1 LVLYHYK
8 AKTPQGKP
16 MEGTIE
22 SSGQREAAHVLRSRG
37 LLVTSLTDNRLMGE
51 DSRRQPQARPSMQVR
66 AAAAAAATV
75 GERKGFGP
83 SRGRIGVRELAMF
96 CRQFATMINAG
107 VAILTSLNIL
117 TRQASSRRL
126 RAALAAVSTAIE
138 QGRSLTDS
146 FRAMPDAFPA
156 ILVNMAS
163 AGEAG
168 GILEECFERLAD
180 HFEKEHAVSQKVKSA
195 MTYPVIVSVVAV
207 SVVAFMVVFVLPN
220 FIAIFQ
226 QMGAELPGP
235 TLFILGVSDFVR
247 GYWYLLLAGMI
258 GGVAAFSVYS
268 RTPSGA
274 YRIDYF
280 LLRMPIFGEVVLKRS
295 VSRFCRTLGT
305 LLRSG
310 VPLLVSLNVVERTVG
325 NRPVAAAIVAAEN
338 EIRAG
343 RGIVEPLKAAK
354 IFPSMV
360 LEMMAVGEETGS
372 IDTMLLKV
380 ADFFDK
386 DIDVTVGR
394 LSSMVEPMIIVF
406 VGGLVGFILISLIM
420 PMFDMYGKL
429 SL

>member
-1 LVLYHYK
+1 
-8 AKTPQGKP
+8 
-16 MEGTIE
+16 MEGTVE
-22 SSGQREAAHVLRSRG
+22 ASSEREAARVLRARG
-37 LLVTSLTDNRLMGE
+37 LLVAALTDNRTMGE
-51 DSRRQPQARPSMQVR
+51 EMRRLPRTRTAGQLR
-66 AAAAAAATV
+66 AAAAALNAPEA
-75 GERKGFGP
+75 GRRGFSFG
-83 SRGRIGVRELAMF
+83 RGRIGLRDLGLF

-117 TRQASSRRL
+117 TRQAGSRRL
-126 RAALAAVSTAIE
+126 RTALTTVSRGIE
-138 QGRSLTDS
+138 QGSSLSDA
-146 FRAMPDAFPA
+146 FRAQPDAFPP

-168 GILEECFERLAD
+168 GILEECFDRLAD

-195 MTYPVIVSVVAV
+195 MTYPSIVSVVAIG
-207 SVVAFMVVFVLPN
+207 VVTFMVVFVLPS
-220 FIAIFQ
+220 FINIFA

-235 TLFILGVSDFVR
+235 TLFVLAVSDFVR
-247 GYWYLLLAGMI
+247 AYWYLLIAGSVLLAI
-258 GGVAAFSVYS
+258 GLGFYTRSPA
-268 RTPSGA
+268 GA
-274 YRIDYF
+274 YQLDAL
-280 LLRMPIFGEVVLKRS
+280 LLRLPVFGDVILKRS

-325 NRPVAAAIVAAEN
+325 NRPVAAAIVAAED

-343 RGIVEPLKAAK
+343 RGIVEPLRTSRL
-354 IFPSMV
+354 FPSMV

-394 LSSMVEPMIIVF
+394 LSSMLEPLIIVF
-406 VGGLVGFILISLIM
+406 VGGMVGFILISLIM
-420 PMFDMYGKL
+420 PMFDMYSKL

>member
-1 LVLYHYK
+1 
-8 AKTPQGKP
+8 
-16 MEGTIE
+16 MEGTVE
-22 SSGQREAAHVLRSRG
+22 ASSEREAARVLRSRG
-37 LLVTSLTDNRLMGE
+37 LLVAALTDNRTMGE
-51 DSRRQPQARPSMQVR
+51 EMRRLPRTRTSAQLR
-66 AAAAAAATV
+66 AAAAALNAPEA
-75 GERKGFGP
+75 GRRGFSFG
-83 SRGRIGVRELAMF
+83 RGRVGLRDLGLF

-117 TRQASSRRL
+117 TRQAGSRRL
-126 RAALAAVSTAIE
+126 RTALAAVSRGIE
-138 QGRSLTDS
+138 QGSTLSDA
-146 FRAMPDAFPA
+146 FRAQPDAFPP

-168 GILEECFERLAD
+168 GILEESFERLAD

-195 MTYPVIVSVVAV
+195 MTYPSIVSVVAV
-207 SVVAFMVVFVLPN
+207 GVVAFMVVFVLPS
-220 FIAIFQ
+220 FINIFA

-235 TLFILGVSDFVR
+235 TLFVLAVSDFVR
-247 GYWYLLLAGMI
+247 AYWYLLIAGLVLLII
-258 GGVAAFSVYS
+258 GLGLYTQSPA
-268 RTPSGA
+268 GA
-274 YRIDYF
+274 YQLDAL
-280 LLRMPIFGEVVLKRS
+280 LLRVPVFGDVILKRS

-325 NRPVAAAIVAAEN
+325 NRPVAAAIVAAED

-343 RGIVEPLKAAK
+343 RGIVEPLRASRL
-354 IFPSMV
+354 FPSMV

-394 LSSMVEPMIIVF
+394 LSSMVEPLIIVF
-406 VGGLVGFILISLIM
+406 VGGMVGFILISLIM
-420 PMFDMYGKL
+420 PMFDMYSKL

>member
-1 LVLYHYK
+1 
-8 AKTPQGKP
+8 
-16 MEGTIE
+16 MEGTVE
-22 SSGQREAAHVLRSRG
+22 ASSEREAARVLRARG
-37 LLVTSLTDNRLMGE
+37 LLVAALTDNRTMGE
-51 DSRRQPQARPSMQVR
+51 EMRRLPRTRTATQLR
-66 AAAAAAATV
+66 AAAAALNAPEA
-75 GERKGFGP
+75 GRRGFSFG
-83 SRGRIGVRELAMF
+83 RGRVGLRDLGLF

-117 TRQASSRRL
+117 TRQAGSRRL
-126 RAALAAVSTAIE
+126 RTALTTVSRGIE
-138 QGRSLTDS
+138 QGSSLSDA
-146 FRAMPDAFPA
+146 FRAQPDAFPP

-168 GILEECFERLAD
+168 GILEECFDRLAD

-195 MTYPVIVSVVAV
+195 MTYPTIVSVVAV
-207 SVVAFMVVFVLPN
+207 GVVTFMVVFVLPS
-220 FIAIFQ
+220 FINIFA

-235 TLFILGVSDFVR
+235 TRFVLAVSDFVR
-247 GYWYLLLAGMI
+247 AYWYLLIAGSVLLTI
-258 GGVAAFSVYS
+258 GLGFYTQSPA
-268 RTPSGA
+268 GA
-274 YRIDYF
+274 YQLDAL
-280 LLRMPIFGEVVLKRS
+280 LLRLPVFGDVILKRS

-325 NRPVAAAIVAAEN
+325 NRPVAAAIVAAED

-343 RGIVEPLKAAK
+343 RGIVEPLRTSRL
-354 IFPSMV
+354 FPSMV

-394 LSSMVEPMIIVF
+394 LSSMLEPLIIVF
-406 VGGLVGFILISLIM
+406 VGGMVGFILISLIM
-420 PMFDMYGKL
+420 PMFDMYSKL